1 MPSPRLRHMPLGI
14 LALFVLCM
22 SCQKLESGVVRE
34 IEFPEHD
41 PRLAVTMFVS
51 PGDSALYASVYQSAG
66 VLSVGGSTPLR
77 DATLS
82 LLQGEVVLA
91 QGDSTHWVEADPWSA
106 WNSGPF
112 MKIPL
117 PSVLVLEEGPLSLEV
132 DASPHF
138 EPMSLVQPLPERP
151 VVESTFEAFAD
162 TVDEGVGYVFYNHRL
177 TVDLENRPS
186 ERDDYLIQVQFR
198 NTVTGKDW
206 YNAGDLSYPDPR
218 VDYNSGCSCWLAQ
231 DNGSDNVS
239 MANLVFDMYAG
250 EEDEDI
256 TEWSGEYRL
265 VVQRP
270 TEDLVRYFDSVH
282 AYENASGNPFAEP
295 TSIQG
300 NIPDGF
306 GVFGVTNKVVV
317 TIP

>member
-1 MPSPRLRHMPLGI
+1 MERMVFRPLHENPIAKCFGPRRR
-14 LALFVLCM
+14 A
-22 SCQKLESGVVRE
+22 
-34 IEFPEHD
+34 
-41 PRLAVTMFVS
+41 AV
-51 PGDSALYASVYQSAG
+51 
-66 VLSVGGSTPLR
+66 
-77 DATLS
+77 
-82 LLQGEVVLA
+82 
-91 QGDSTHWVEADPWSA
+91 
-106 WNSGPF
+106 
-112 MKIPL
+112 
-117 PSVLVLEEGPLSLEV
+117 LEV

-138 EPMSLVQPLPERP
+138 EPLSLVQPLPERP

-162 TVDEGVGYVFYNHRL
+162 SVDEGWGYVFYYHRL

-186 ERDDYLIQVQFR
+186 ERDDYLIQLQFR
-198 NTVTGKDW
+198 DTLTGKDW

-218 VDYNSGCSCWLAQ
+218 VDYNSGCACWLAQ

-300 NIPDGF
+300 NIPEGF
-306 GVFGVTNKVVV
+306 GIFGVTTEVVV
-317 TIP
+317 PL

>member
-1 MPSPRLRHMPLGI
+1 
-14 LALFVLCM
+14 
-22 SCQKLESGVVRE
+22 
-34 IEFPEHD
+34 
-41 PRLAVTMFVS
+41 
-51 PGDSALYASVYQSAG
+51 
-66 VLSVGGSTPLR
+66 
-77 DATLS
+77 
-82 LLQGEVVLA
+82 
-91 QGDSTHWVEADPWSA
+91 
-106 WNSGPF
+106 

-117 PSVLVLEEGPLSLEV
+117 PNTLVLEEAPLTLEV

-206 YNAGDLSYPDPR
+206 YNVGGLSYPDPR

-239 MANLVFDMYAG
+239 MANLVFDMFAG

-256 TEWSGEYRL
+256 GEWSGEYRL

-317 TIP
+317 AIP